1 MRETFNVL
9 REGDAQDFDDT
20 SLNSL
25 NDHINK
31 HNGHPRNAGQL
42 MRPPHKILTSVMCG
56 NYTEVNLPTEDVDT
70 FDEILSKSS
79 LMKQL
84 LENQKEIF
92 NKLNLVAT
100 QNKNLSEYSSD
111 KYITLAELTVEQK
124 SKLSQFMRCKFGKI
138 KFLCE
143 DEWTQ
148 LGKNLL
154 PPIYD
159 MLGIDTESDRK
170 YYLSVVKS
178 YANGC
183 INQKR
188 AEVMRHVKQVVK
200 GKTSF
205 VCPLMLMSNLIYDQ
219 L

>member
-1 MRETFNVL
+1 
-9 REGDAQDFDDT
+9 
-20 SLNSL
+20 
-25 NDHINK
+25 
-31 HNGHPRNAGQL
+31 
-42 MRPPHKILTSVMCG
+42 MCG
-56 NYTEVNLPTEDVDT
+56 NYTEVNLLTEDVDT

-92 NKLNLVAT
+92 DKLNSIAA
-100 QNKNLSEYSSD
+100 QNINRLEFLSD

-124 SKLSQFMRCKFGKI
+124 SKLSQFMRCKFSKI

-200 GKTSF
+200 GKISF
-205 VCPLMLMSNLIYDQ
+205 VCSLMLTSILIFDQ